1 MLKFNDHIKFK
12 INWKKF
18 LEFAW
23 KSTTAAL
30 LLLILLFLMVYVG
43 IFGRLANTDEL
54 QNIQNHLSS
63 EIYSNDKVLLGR
75 YFYQDRT
82 NTRYED
88 LPEHLVHALVATEDV
103 RFYEHRGIDPRSTLR
118 VIFKSILL
126 QQRSS
131 GGGST
136 IHQQLA
142 KNLFPRKRLWIIS
155 MPVNKFREMIL
166 AVRLD
171 KAYTDEDILELYLN
185 TVSFGENTFGIE
197 TATQRFFNKQ
207 PSELSIEESALLVGM
222 LKGTSAYNPRN
233 FPERALA
240 RRNLVLS
247 RMASNKFLE
256 QESCDSLSALPIKLD
271 YRKISHNEGPASY
284 FREHLRQKLLE
295 WAENNPKPDGSRYNI
310 YTDGLK
316 IYTTINAD
324 LQAYAE
330 QAVETHMEHL
340 QRIFDRQW
348 RSRDPWGKNNPYI
361 LKKLERTEQFERLKR
376 RGMSREEIFET
387 MKVPH
392 QTEVFTWQGMKEMEL
407 SAYDSVVHYESFLH
421 AGMLSMEAST
431 GYVRAWVG
439 GINSSFFKYDHVTS
453 HRQAGSTF
461 KPILYAAAL
470 ENGHDPCSYIENDSV
485 VYEEYDDWTPRN
497 SGTGY
502 GGYYSMKGALS
513 HSVNTVSVKLL
524 EETGIDKV
532 IDFAHQLGI
541 RSALPEMLS
550 LALGTGD
557 VSLEEMVRA
566 YSVFSNEG
574 RMTTPIILRR
584 IEDKNGDVL
593 FENEPSFSELLL
605 DPDHAMMMTEMMKSV
620 VDTGTA
626 SSLRTIYKFENEI
639 AGKTGTTQENTDGW
653 FIGYTP
659 VLITGIW
666 VGGDLPNV
674 RFRYG
679 GYGQG
684 AYAALPIWARY
695 MQKIN
700 RDPLYRRSGK
710 LSFEIPRYI
719 KRQLDCEDYLEND
732 WQYRWHD
739 QRNWI
744 QRIFRSDNRDRE
756 ER

>member
-1 MLKFNDHIKFK
+1 MLKFENHIHINPRK
-12 INWKKF
+12 ILTYTWK
-18 LEFAW
+18 AGV
-23 KSTTAAL
+23 AAL
-30 LLLILLFLMVYVG
+30 LFLAILFLMVWAG
-43 IFGRLANTDEL
+43 IFGRLANVDEL
-54 QNIQNHLSS
+54 KNIQNHLSS
-63 EIYSNDKVLLGR
+63 EIYSNEKVLLGR
-75 YFYQDRT
+75 YYYQDRT
-82 NTRYED
+82 NSRYED
-88 LPEHLVHALVATEDV
+88 LPDHLVHALVATEDA
-103 RFYEHRGIDPRSTLR
+103 RFYEHHGIDPRSTLR

-171 KAYTDEDILELYLN
+171 KAYTDQEILELYLN

-207 PSELSIEESALLVGM
+207 PSDLLMEESALLVGM
-222 LKGTSAYNPRN
+222 LKGTSAYNPRKS
-233 FPERALA
+233 PERAMA

-247 RMASNKFLE
+247 RMVSYDFLDS
-256 QESCDSLSALPIKLD
+256 QTADSLSTLPIDLD
-271 YRKISHNEGPASY
+271 YRKITHNEGPASY

-295 WAENNPKPDGSRYNI
+295 WAENNPKPDGSQYNI

-324 LQAYAE
+324 LQTYAE

-348 RSRDPWGKNNPYI
+348 RSRNPWGKNSPYI
-361 LKKLERTEQFERLKR
+361 LEKLEKTEQFERLKR
-376 RGMSREEIFET
+376 KGMSREEIFEA
-387 MKVPH
+387 MKISH
-392 QTEVFTWQGMKEMEL
+392 STEVFTWQGMKEMEL
-407 SAYDSVVHYESFLH
+407 SAYDSVAHYESFLH

-439 GINSSFFKYDHVTS
+439 GINSTYFKYDHVTS

-470 ENGHDPCSYIENDSV
+470 EDGHDPCSYIENDSV
-485 VYEEYDDWTPRN
+485 AYEEYDDWTPRN

-524 EETGIDKV
+524 DETGIDKV
-532 IDFAHQLGI
+532 IEFAHQLGL
-541 RSALPEMLS
+541 RSELPEMLS

-566 YSVFSNEG
+566 YSVFVNAG
-574 RMTTPIILRR
+574 RTAEPIVLRR
-584 IEDKNGDVL
+584 IEDKNGNVL
-593 FENEPSFSELLL
+593 FENKPSLSDILMN
-605 DPDHAMMMTEMMKSV
+605 PDHAMIMTEMMKSV

-626 SSLRTIYKFENEI
+626 RSLRNIYGFENEI

-659 VLITGIW
+659 VLITGVW

-700 RDPLYRRSGK
+700 RDPLYRQAGE

-744 QRIFRSDNRDRE
+744 RDIFRSDRKDRE

>member
-541 RSALPEMLS
+541 RSDLPEMLS

-679 GYGQG
+679 SYGQG